1 MKELIR
7 RTLRR
12 AGYDL
17 HRFVP
22 TASPDAQVAQML
34 TKLDIDL
41 VFDVGAN
48 TGQYGTL
55 LRELGYKGRIVSFEP
70 LAAAHAALSATAA
83 RDPAWTVAPRG
94 AVGDSDGEIVINVAA
109 NSASSSVLDM
119 LAAHSDA
126 APESVYVGT
135 ETVPIARLDTV
146 AEACVGGA
154 HNVYIKVDTQGF
166 EAAVLRGGPV
176 MFARAAAVQLELSLV
191 PLYAGQPLWDEMI
204 ALMATHGLVL
214 WALWPGFADA
224 ASGRLLQVDAIF
236 ARDGGA

>member
-7 RTLRR
+7 RSLRR

-34 TKLDIDL
+34 AKLDIEL

-55 LRELGYKGRIVSFEP
+55 IRELGYAGRIVSFEP
-70 LAAAHAALSATAA
+70 LAAAHAALTVTAA
-83 RDPAWTVAPRG
+83 RDASWTVAPRG
-94 AVGDSDGEIVINVAA
+94 AIGDADGEIVINVAA
-109 NSASSSVLDM
+109 NSASSSVLAM
-119 LAAHSDA
+119 LDAHSDA

-135 ETVPIARLDTV
+135 ETVPLHRLDTV
-146 AEACVGGA
+146 AETYTGDAQR
-154 HNVYIKVDTQGF
+154 VYIKVDTQGF
-166 EAAVLRGGPV
+166 EAAVLRGAPMLV
-176 MFARAAAVQLELSLV
+176 ARAAAVQLELSLV
-191 PLYAGQPLWDEMI
+191 PLYDGQPLWEEVI

-214 WALWPGFADA
+214 WALWPGFSDP
-224 ASGRLLQVDAIF
+224 ASGRLLQIDAIF
-236 ARDGGA
+236 VRDGGA